1 MTLLARKRVLAA
13 KIETTVGTPISLAGA
28 DAAFNVFDATI
39 QPTIEFVSRMGQAA
53 FGSITGSVG
62 AASATLSF
70 RTELFGDGA
79 GGVPG
84 WASTLL
90 PACGFVNSTGTF
102 SPRSEAPGS
111 NVKTLTMGL
120 YEDGVFKSIRGAV
133 GNCVVTIVLGKPVD
147 LNWTFTGAWVNPSD
161 VAILAPTYP
170 TILPLR
176 ASLGTVT
183 LGAFAPCFSS
193 MTIDL
198 GNVITPRTCAA
209 SANGIHSYIITNRMP
224 VGTIDPESKL
234 VASYAPYREWID
246 STERVM
252 TATITDGVADEITFT
267 GSKFQLTNA
276 QEAEREG
283 LQTDTLTYQLNR
295 GNSGN
300 DELTI
305 TFSGP

>member
-13 KIETTVGTPISLAGA
+13 KIETTVGTAIALSGT
-28 DAAFNVFDATI
+28 DAVFNVFDATI

-62 AASATLSF
+62 QASGTLTF

-79 GGVPG
+79 AGVPG

-90 PACGFVNSTGTF
+90 TACGFVNSAGVF
-102 SPRSEAPGS
+102 SPKSEAPGS

-133 GNCVVTIVLGKPVD
+133 GNCVVTIVPGKPVD
-147 LNWTFTGAWVNPSD
+147 LNWTFTGAWVTPTD
-161 VAILAPTYP
+161 VALLAPTYP
-170 TILPLR
+170 TLLPMR
-176 ASLGTVT
+176 AS
-183 LGAFAPCFSS
+183 GAAVALDAFTPCFSS
-193 MTIDL
+193 MTIDF

-209 SANGIHSYIITNRMP
+209 STNGVHSYIITNRIP
-224 VGTIDPESKL
+224 VGTIDPEAKL
-234 VASYAPYREWID
+234 VASYATYGEWIA
-246 STERVM
+246 STERSM
-252 TATITDGVADEITFT
+252 TATFDSATDQVIFSAPN
-267 GSKFQLTNA
+267 FQLTNV

-305 TFSGP
+305 EFGAP

>member
-13 KIETTVGTPISLAGA
+13 KIETTVGTAISLAGS

-62 AASATLSF
+62 QASGTLTF

-90 PACGFVNSTGTF
+90 PACGFTNSAGTF
-102 SPRSEAPGS
+102 SPKSEAPGS

-120 YEDGVFKSIRGAV
+120 YIDGTFKSIRGAV
-133 GNCVVTIVLGKPVD
+133 GNCVVTIVPGKPVD
-147 LNWTFTGAWVNPSD
+147 LNWTFTGAWVTPTD

-170 TILPLR
+170 TLLPMR
-176 ASLGTVT
+176 ATSATVT
-183 LGAFAPCFSS
+183 IAAVTPCFSS
-193 MTIDL
+193 MTIDF
-198 GNVITPRTCAA
+198 GNVITPRTCSA
-209 SANGIHSYIITNRMP
+209 SVNGLHSFIITNRLP
-224 VGTIDPESKL
+224 VGAIDPESKL
-234 VASYAPYREWID
+234 VATYAPYSDWITPVERVLTATLVD
-246 STERVM
+246 ST
-252 TATITDGVADEITFT
+252 DEITFT
-267 GSKFQLTNA
+267 GSKFQLTNV

-305 TFSGP
+305 LFAGP

>member
-1 MTLLARKRVLAA
+1 MTLLARKRVLAC
-13 KIETTVGTPISLAGA
+13 KTETTVGTAISLAGS
-28 DAAFNVFDATI
+28 DAVFNVFDATI

-62 AASATLSF
+62 QASGTLTF

-79 GGVPG
+79 AGVPS

-90 PACGFVNSTGTF
+90 PACGFVNSAGTF
-102 SPRSEAPGS
+102 SPKSEAPGS

-120 YEDGVFKSIRGAV
+120 YEDGIFKSIRGAV
-133 GNCVVTIVLGKPVD
+133 GNCVVTIVPGKPVD
-147 LNWTFTGAWVNPSD
+147 LNWTFTGAWVTPTD

-170 TILPLR
+170 TLLPMR
-176 ASLGTVT
+176 ATGASVT

-193 MTIDL
+193 MTIDF
-198 GNVITPRTCAA
+198 GNVITPRTCVV

-234 VASYAPYREWID
+234 VASYPAYGEWITPVERVLSAVLLD
-246 STERVM
+246 ST
-252 TATITDGVADEITFT
+252 DEITFT
-267 GSKFQLTNA
+267 GSKFQLTNV

-305 TFSGP
+305 AFSGP

>member
-13 KIETTVGTPISLAGA
+13 KIETTVGTPIALAGA

-39 QPTIEFVSRMGQAA
+39 QPTIEFVSRMGQAS

-62 AASATLSF
+62 AASGTLSF

-79 GGVPG
+79 GGIPG

-90 PACGFVNSTGTF
+90 PACGFTLSTDTF
-102 SPRSEAPGS
+102 LPRSEAPGLS
-111 NVKTLTMGL
+111 VKTLTMGL

-133 GNCVVTIVLGKPVD
+133 GNCVATIEPGKPVN
-147 LNWTFTGAWVNPSD
+147 LNWTFTGAWVTPTD
-161 VAILAPTYP
+161 VPLIAPTYP
-170 TILPLR
+170 TRLPIR
-176 ASLGTVT
+176 ASSSTVT

-193 MTIDL
+193 MTIDF
-198 GNVITPRTCAA
+198 GNQIVPRTCAA
-209 SANGIHSYIITNRMP
+209 SANGIHSYIITNRLP
-224 VGTIDPESKL
+224 VGTLDPEAKL
-234 VASYAPYREWID
+234 VAGYPTYGEWIN

-252 TATITDGVADEITFT
+252 TAFFEDGADEITFT
-267 GSKFQLTNA
+267 GSKFQLTNV
-276 QEAEREG
+276 QEGDREG

-295 GNSGN
+295 GNSGA

-305 TFSGP
+305 LFASGA

>member
-1 MTLLARKRVLAA
+1 MTLLARKKVLAA
-13 KIETTVGTPISLAGA
+13 KIETTVGTAISLTGS

-62 AASATLSF
+62 QASGTLTF

-90 PACGFVNSTGTF
+90 PACGFTNSTGTF
-102 SPRSEAPGS
+102 SPKSEAPGS

-120 YEDGVFKSIRGAV
+120 YVDGVFKSIRGAV
-133 GNCVVTIVLGKPVD
+133 GNCVVTIVPGKPVD
-147 LNWTFTGAWVNPSD
+147 LNWTFTGAWVTPTD
-161 VAILAPTYP
+161 VALLAPTYP
-170 TILPLR
+170 TLLPMR
-176 ASLGTVT
+176 ATSGTVT

-193 MTIDL
+193 MTIDF
-198 GNVITPRTCAA
+198 GNQIVPRTCAA
-209 SANGIHSYIITNRMP
+209 STNGLHSYIITNRMP
-224 VGTIDPESKL
+224 VGTLDPEAKL
-234 VASYAPYREWID
+234 VASYPAYGEWIT
-246 STERVM
+246 SVERVM
-252 TATITDGVADEITFT
+252 TATFSDATDNVSFV
-267 GSKFQLTNA
+267 GSKFQLTNV
-276 QEAEREG
+276 QEADREG

-295 GNSGN
+295 GNGGN

-305 TFSGP
+305 DFS

>member
-1 MTLLARKRVLAA
+1 MTLLARKRVVAC
-13 KIETTVGTPISLAGA
+13 KVETTPGTAIALSAS
-28 DAAFNVFDATI
+28 DAVFNVFDATI

-62 AASATLSF
+62 QASGTLTF

-79 GGVPG
+79 AGVPS

-90 PACGFVNSTGTF
+90 PACGFTNSAGTF
-102 SPRSEAPGS
+102 SPKSEAPGS

-133 GNCVVTIVLGKPVD
+133 GNCVITIVPGKPVD
-147 LNWTFTGAWVNPSD
+147 LNWTFTGAWVTPTD

-170 TILPLR
+170 TLLPMR
-176 ASLGTVT
+176 AAAASITIGAVT
-183 LGAFAPCFSS
+183 PCFSS
-193 MTIDL
+193 MTIDF
-198 GNVITPRTCAA
+198 GNVITPRTCAV
-209 SANGIHSYIITNRMP
+209 SANGLHSFIITNRMP

-234 VASYAPYREWID
+234 VATYAPYSDWITPVERVLTAVLVD
-246 STERVM
+246 ST
-252 TATITDGVADEITFT
+252 DEITFT
-267 GSKFQLTNA
+267 GSKFQLTNV

-305 TFSGP
+305 AFSGP